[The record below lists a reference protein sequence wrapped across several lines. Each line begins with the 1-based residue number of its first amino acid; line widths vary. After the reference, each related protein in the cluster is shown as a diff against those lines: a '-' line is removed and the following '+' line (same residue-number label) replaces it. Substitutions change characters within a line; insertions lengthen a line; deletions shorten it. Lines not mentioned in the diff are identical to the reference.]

1 MRKAALLLPVAAL
14 LLPTVQAEPAPAPGQ
29 PAAQPLPRPAEE
41 TTTQVKR
48 LLLARDIRTA
58 QAAGRTTPENLR
70 QCAAEARTA
79 GLNELADLAEGEA
92 DEHRSRRER
101 HELQQQ
107 WEQRI
112 AGLGVDERDIAHFV
126 LTVGPEV
133 AAEVLDRLPLRA
145 LFNIPSEAQCSAP
158 ALQLQ
163 VHKAAGAVPQLVKIY
178 AAIRS
183 PETAEAALPE
193 LLPPFC
199 AFISTQP
206 LRLLAPE
213 PLREAVCAQHA
224 ERIRALP
231 LPQLN
236 EQRQR
241 LQAADYYGN
250 ATLRALD
257 CLLR

>member
-1 MRKAALLLPVAAL
+1 MRKAALLLTSAVL

-29 PAAQPLPRPAEE
+29 PAAQAPARPTEE
-41 TTTQVKR
+41 TATQVKR
-48 LLLARDIRTA
+48 LLLGRDIRTA
-58 QAAGRTTPENLR
+58 LAAGRTTPENLR
-70 QCAAEARTA
+70 QCTAEARAA
-79 GLNELADLAEGEA
+79 GLDELANLAEGEA

-101 HELQQQ
+101 HELRRQ
-107 WEQRI
+107 WEQRV
-112 AGLGVDERDIAHFV
+112 AELGIDERDIAHFV
-126 LTVGPEV
+126 LSVGPEV

-163 VHKAAGAVPQLVKIY
+163 VHKAAGAVPQLVKVY
-178 AAIRS
+178 AGIRS

-213 PLREAVCAQHA
+213 PLREAVYAQHA

-241 LQAADYYGN
+241 LQAAGYYGN